1 MALGTEARRLPSRGA
16 APGRGWRAM
25 PGARAL
31 LARLVVVAAVLGLWQ
46 LLTATHALSATAFPT
61 MTSTIST
68 LGAQLRTAA
77 CWTTIG
83 ETLEGW
89 GAGIALGGV
98 AAIVI
103 GAAIGL
109 SRFAYRSTI
118 PVIEFLKTVPVVAIL
133 PLAIVLYGTR
143 FSLKLFLVSFGVF
156 FPLVIQV
163 VYGVR
168 SVDPTVADTA
178 ASLQVKGVRRFFVV
192 VLPSAAPFVA
202 TGLRIGAA
210 SALVI
215 EIICELIGGAAGLGL
230 RILDAEN
237 AGVSALPV
245 IYAYVLISGL
255 VGIVLTGTFTLLEK
269 RALHWHE
276 SQRHLAAAAAR

>member
-1 MALGTEARRLPSRGA
+1 VPGTRV
-16 APGRGWRAM
+16 
-25 PGARAL
+25 L
-31 LARLVVVAAVLGLWQ
+31 LARLLVVAAVLGLWQ
-46 LLTATHALSATAFPT
+46 LLTATRALSATAFPT

-68 LGAQLRTAA
+68 LAGQVHTAA

-83 ETLEGW
+83 DTLEGW
-89 GAGIALGGV
+89 GAGLALGGL
-98 AAIVI
+98 AAVLI

-109 SRFAYRSTI
+109 SHFAYRSTI
-118 PVIEFLKTVPVVAIL
+118 PIIEFLKTVPVVAIL

-156 FPLVIQV
+156 FPLIIQV

-178 ASLQVKGVRRFFVV
+178 ASLQVKGVRRFLVV

-210 SALVI
+210 TALVI
-215 EIICELIGGAAGLGL
+215 EIICELIGGASGLGL

-237 AGVSALPV
+237 AGVTALPV

-255 VGIVLTGTFTLLEK
+255 VGIVLTGSFTLLEK

-276 SQRHLAAAAAR
+276 SQRHTAAAAR